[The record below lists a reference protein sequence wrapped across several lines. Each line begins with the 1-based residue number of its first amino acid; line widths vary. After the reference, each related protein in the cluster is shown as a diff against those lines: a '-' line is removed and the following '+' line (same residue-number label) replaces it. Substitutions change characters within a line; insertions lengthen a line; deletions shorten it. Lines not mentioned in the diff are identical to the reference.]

1 VISKIP
7 TDILEAATQ
16 LAVKAETRGRPRCL
30 SKLELQIVE
39 HMKAQDEGAVV
50 MFSNFSA
57 ETADNMMAYKRALVK
72 VQDPTTLLSET
83 LEELGVSVFKQRSKT
98 FLWKQGA
105 L

>member
-1 VISKIP
+1 MISKIP

-50 MFSNFSA
+50 MFSNFSV
-57 ETADNMMAYKRALVK
+57 ETAERALVK